1 MTAQHLL
8 KISRLG
14 HGLVL
19 SQQERRKT
27 CEATRRNFL
36 KRARNLYPN
45 LISDENLTRAILEV
59 NKTHRWLPRHR
70 PNKTVAW
77 VEEDIPARVK
87 ELREIIDQLIGRT
100 RDLSPPIKKRR
111 YDKSAGKWR
120 DINEPLL
127 WPDQYVHHAL
137 VQVLEPTFMRGMD
150 RYCCGSIKA
159 RGIHYG
165 MRQLKKWMKN
175 DVKGTKYC
183 LQLDIRHFYDSIQP
197 KFVLDRLRR
206 LVKDR
211 KTLTLVERVV
221 EHGVLIGVYCSQ
233 WLANT
238 ILQPLDQ
245 LIHQGQWRVSHY
257 LRYMDNF
264 TIFGPNKRKLRKL
277 LAEIK
282 TWLAGIGLTIK
293 GDWQVFPT
301 KGRIPTAL
309 GYRYGRGYTLVRKRN
324 LLRIKRSLSRYRW
337 KVKRRKKLSRK
348 LAAGLLSRLGQLRHC
363 NHTKIYRRIYEP
375 GIQRTLKN
383 VIRRYMKKERSKW
396 STPLAMA

>member
-1 MTAQHLL
+1 
-8 KISRLG
+8 
-14 HGLVL
+14 
-19 SQQERRKT
+19 
-27 CEATRRNFL
+27 
-36 KRARNLYPN
+36 
-45 LISDENLTRAILEV
+45 
-59 NKTHRWLPRHR
+59 
-70 PNKTVAW
+70 
-77 VEEDIPARVK
+77 
-87 ELREIIDQLIGRT
+87 
-100 RDLSPPIKKRR
+100 
-111 YDKSAGKWR
+111 
-120 DINEPLL
+120 
-127 WPDQYVHHAL
+127 
-137 VQVLEPTFMRGMD
+137 
-150 RYCCGSIKA
+150 
-159 RGIHYG
+159 
-165 MRQLKKWMKN
+165 
-175 DVKGTKYC
+175 
-183 LQLDIRHFYDSIQP
+183 
-197 KFVLDRLRR
+197 
-206 LVKDR
+206 
-211 KTLTLVERVV
+211 VERVV

-337 KVKRRKKLSRK
+337 KVKHRKKLSRK